1 MTRNA
6 AIHQWNDLY
15 FTDGDHEMFRQFVA
29 LFKDMSQDYDTR
41 QEPWDFCGVPTGP
54 ACDDSVD
61 KHTAVAFPR
70 VSRPKDD
77 LVVTMLDRIQCLTPD
92 PVTGKVKR
100 TRLALSMHTMRGAR
114 GNYLAEAIRQKWV
127 QGCDVRVS
135 YGLIGY
141 HTKGAIAAPT
151 KRGRIPL
158 RSTGMDYNLDDNFDL
173 NNDGVDDLILD
184 YYSHQKYFIDPGHL
198 QRRARHL
205 DGPDR
210 LGELVEPEH
219 GQRRGVVHR
228 EGREGARTST
238 SRTSTTSGTTPATP
252 ATPTRR
258 RTPTSGSAAR
268 CAQPDGT
275 VRTVWRT
282 VRRPVTTVEP
292 DHYLPG
298 PYWEAD

>member
-1 MTRNA
+1 
-6 AIHQWNDLY
+6 
-15 FTDGDHEMFRQFVA
+15 
-29 LFKDMSQDYDTR
+29 
-41 QEPWDFCGVPTGP
+41 
-54 ACDDSVD
+54 
-61 KHTAVAFPR
+61 
-70 VSRPKDD
+70 
-77 LVVTMLDRIQCLTPD
+77 MLDRIQCLTPD

-100 TRLALSMHTMRGAR
+100 TRLALSMHTMRGNR
-114 GNYLAEAIRQKWV
+114 GNYLAEAIRKKWV

-141 HTKGAIAAPT
+141 HTKGVIAAPT

-158 RSTGMDYNLDDNFDL
+158 RSTGMDYNTDDNFDL

-184 YYSHQKYFIDPGHL
+184 YYSHQKYFIIQGTYN
-198 QRRARHL
+198 
-205 DGPDR
+205 GVPDTSMVLTGSVNWSSLSTANDEVWFTVR
-210 LGELVEPEH
+210 
-219 GQRRGVVHR
+219 
-228 EGREGARTST
+228 GREWSRTST
-238 SRTSTTSGTTPATP
+238 SRTSTTSGTTPATR

-275 VRTVWRT
+275 MRTVWRT